1 MAELADAQ
9 DLGSCGL
16 KSRASST
23 LAPDTKKT
31 MFTWLNRL
39 NTNLNLVS
47 SLGKKLKLAFAWLKM
62 RKLLAVSGL
71 IVLVVGGWFTY
82 QRLRPKSPQELYE
95 LATVTRE
102 SIRQTVTASG
112 KVRSLTQ
119 VDLKFQTSGLM
130 TWVGV
135 KEGDSIKK
143 WQAIASLDKR
153 ELEKNLQKYL
163 LDFSKERA
171 DFDEDLK
178 ITYKDKALTDT
189 ISRILAKN
197 QYDLDKTVLDVEIKD
212 LAVKL
217 ATLTSPIAGIVT
229 HIDVPV
235 AGVNI
240 TPATAVF
247 TVADPQQLIFEA
259 EVDEADIGNLAVSQ
273 AAELV
278 LDAFPDD
285 PIPVTVS
292 RIDYSSTTDSSG
304 ATIYQVEF
312 SLEPNDRLR
321 LGLNGEVTITS
332 AQKDDVLVVPFSAVS
347 SDNQVKVVRNG
358 KLETVIVE
366 TGIASDDK
374 IEVVSGL
381 NENEPVVL

>member
-1 MAELADAQ
+1 MADAQ

>member
-1 MAELADAQ
+1 
-9 DLGSCGL
+9 
-16 KSRASST
+16 
-23 LAPDTKKT
+23 